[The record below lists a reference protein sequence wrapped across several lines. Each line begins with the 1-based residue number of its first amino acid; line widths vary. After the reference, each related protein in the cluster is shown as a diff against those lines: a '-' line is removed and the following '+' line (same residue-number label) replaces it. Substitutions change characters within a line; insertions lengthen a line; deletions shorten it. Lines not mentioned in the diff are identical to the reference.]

1 MTSYYE
7 IPAVADGALLF
18 HLRSAAGELLLTG
31 GVHCSAADV
40 LRAIEQTRR
49 SAPMPTRY
57 LRKNGADGSFWFIVH
72 DANGQTLAKSEI
84 HSLAWSRN
92 WALERVMQ
100 LAADSPLR
108 QPPQR
113 PLEAEASPFRGSR

>member
-7 IPAVADGALLF
+7 ITPVADGALQF
-18 HLRSAAGELLLTG
+18 HLRGAAGELLLTG
-31 GVHCSAADV
+31 NVHSSAADV
-40 LRAIEQTRR
+40 VRAIEQTRR

-57 LRKNGADGSFWFIVH
+57 LRKNGADGGFWFVVQ
-72 DANGQTLAKSEI
+72 DANGETLARSEI

-92 WALERVMQ
+92 WTLDLVMQ

-108 QPPQR
+108 QPPKR
-113 PLEAEASPFRGSR
+113 PLEAESPFRDSR